1 MNSTVKRALIRL
13 SGVAICLSLLELAI
27 RAGLIASRF
36 VPRPTAVAYAFG
48 SNAQYI
54 LASSLV
60 TIRNIFVGF
69 FIGSTLG
76 VSAGIVLGWSRNL
89 YLSFSPL
96 LYLFSTIPFITFLP
110 LFIIWFGLGIGPI
123 FATTILAAFFPVLMG
138 AMTAVQRTDPATVEV
153 ARNLG
158 ANETQILR
166 TVVIPASMPGI
177 LSGLRSSL
185 QLSFLVTPVA
195 EMIVGAIGLGGLIW
209 RSADLFMVDL
219 MVAGQI
225 TLGVLGLILMFIF
238 RHVEVHYLTPWLP
251 HRDSE

>member
-1 MNSTVKRALIRL
+1 
-13 SGVAICLSLLELAI
+13 
-27 RAGLIASRF
+27 
-36 VPRPTAVAYAFG
+36 
-48 SNAQYI
+48 
-54 LASSLV
+54 
-60 TIRNIFVGF
+60 
-69 FIGSTLG
+69 
-76 VSAGIVLGWSRNL
+76 
-89 YLSFSPL
+89 
-96 LYLFSTIPFITFLP
+96 
-110 LFIIWFGLGIGPI
+110 
-123 FATTILAAFFPVLMG
+123 MG